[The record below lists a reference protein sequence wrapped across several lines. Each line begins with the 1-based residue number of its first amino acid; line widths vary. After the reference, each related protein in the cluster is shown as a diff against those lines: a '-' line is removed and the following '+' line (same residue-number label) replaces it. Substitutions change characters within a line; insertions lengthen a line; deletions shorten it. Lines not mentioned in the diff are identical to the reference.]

1 MLFLNT
7 PLYSTLLTSSY
18 TERMFLTFIPPLV
31 IIVWCIMWGAI
42 TKSIMK
48 KKGYKSGFVWGFF
61 LGIIGLIIVA
71 CYPNLNAQANTIQS
85 PQQTSIDELM
95 KYKQLLDSGAITQ
108 EEYESKKKQILNL

>member
-7 PLYSTLLTSSY
+7 QLYSTLLTSSS
-18 TERMFLTFIPPLV
+18 ERMFLTIMPPLV

-85 PQQTSIDELM
+85 PQQTSIDDL
-95 KYKQLLDSGAITQ
+95 KRYKELLDSGAITE
-108 EEYESKKKQILNL
+108 EEYESKKKQLLNI